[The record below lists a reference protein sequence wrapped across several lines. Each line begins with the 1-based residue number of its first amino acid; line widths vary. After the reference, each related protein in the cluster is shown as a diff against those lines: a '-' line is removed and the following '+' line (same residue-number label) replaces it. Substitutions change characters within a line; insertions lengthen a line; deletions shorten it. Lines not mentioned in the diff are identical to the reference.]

1 MKKSSVGIIND
12 RWRMKSF
19 RILAVAIAA
28 LFLSPVGRA
37 QNTGRVECARSD
49 DYIYL
54 YSSVATLDV
63 RKTLQCGEILE
74 ITGTYDNYYA
84 ARTAKGDTGYVPK
97 ATIVLLKDQAGTGL
111 PTATAAS
118 RERTPYDERPKAPV
132 AAAGPKVIGFALVK
146 DTPVRV
152 KLEKGLSSATAHVGD
167 VVELEVLEN
176 VLVDG
181 VVVIARGA
189 KAAGKVAEAEPK
201 KHFGHDGKIAISI
214 TSVLLSDNESAPV
227 RGYYEAFGS
236 SNSSS
241 PMQIGSGRDATIAE
255 GTDFKALVDGDVH
268 LKREDFSSKKDAQA
282 TPSAEATPGPLAP
295 Q

>member
-1 MKKSSVGIIND
+1 
-12 RWRMKSF
+12 MKSF
-19 RILAVAIAA
+19 GLLAVSILGLLLAP
-28 LFLSPVGRA
+28 LGKA
-37 QNTGRVECARSD
+37 QSTGRVECARSD

-54 YSSVATLDV
+54 YSSVVTLDV
-63 RKTLQCGEILE
+63 RKTLQCGEIVQ

-84 ARTAKGDTGYVPK
+84 ARTVKGDTGYVPK

-111 PTATAAS
+111 PAATAPS
-118 RERTPYDERPKAPV
+118 RERTPYDERPKAPA

-146 DTPVRV
+146 NTPVRV

-167 VVELEVLEN
+167 AVELEVLED

-189 KAAGKVAEAEPK
+189 KAAGKVAEVEPK

-214 TSVLLSDNESAPV
+214 ASVRLSDNESAPV

-236 SNSSS
+236 SSSSS
-241 PMQIGSGRDATIAE
+241 PVQIGSGKDATIAE
-255 GTDFKALVDGDVH
+255 GTDFQALVDGDVH
-268 LKREDFSSKKDAQA
+268 LKREDFSSK
-282 TPSAEATPGPLAP
+282 
-295 Q
+295 

>member
-1 MKKSSVGIIND
+1 
-12 RWRMKSF
+12 MKSLGL
-19 RILAVAIAA
+19 LAVAVAILLLAP
-28 LFLSPVGRA
+28 FGKA
-37 QNTGRVECARSD
+37 QSTGRVECARSD

-63 RKTLQCGEILE
+63 RKTLQCGEIVG

-97 ATIVLLKDQAGTGL
+97 ATIVLLKDQPGTGL
-111 PTATAAS
+111 PTAAAPS
-118 RERTPYDERPKAPV
+118 RERTPYDERPKTPV
-132 AAAGPKVIGFALVK
+132 PTGGPKVIGFTLVK
-146 DTPVRV
+146 DTVVRV

-167 VVELEVLEN
+167 AVELEVVED

-189 KAAGKVAEAEPK
+189 RAEGRVAEAGPK

-214 TSVLLSDNESAPV
+214 TSVRLSDKEAAPV

-236 SNSSS
+236 SDSSG
-241 PMQIGSGRDATIAE
+241 PVQIGSGKDAAMAE

-268 LKREDFSSKKDAQA
+268 LKREDFSA
-282 TPSAEATPGPLAP
+282 TKEVQSTPTAEASPNP
-295 Q
+295 QNLQ